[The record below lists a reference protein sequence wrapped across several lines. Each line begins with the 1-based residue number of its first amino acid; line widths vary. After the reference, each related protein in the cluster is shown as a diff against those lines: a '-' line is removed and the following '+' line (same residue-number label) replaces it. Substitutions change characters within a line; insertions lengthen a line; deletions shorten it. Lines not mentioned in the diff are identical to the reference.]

1 MSEIRLNILTREWV
15 IISAERARR
24 PTDYIDTREKKA
36 VPAHMPSCPFCL
48 GNERKTAD
56 EYFRLS
62 EDGGWQIRVVANR
75 YPALSLEGERRQ
87 SVDGLKRS
95 ITAVGRHEIIIETPA
110 HDLDIA
116 SYGLKHIEE
125 LILIYRGRFNE
136 AHADPRVEHV
146 IIFKNHGEGSGTTIE
161 HPHTQLVAVPVV
173 PMQFRKRVEYAMH
186 YFDDTGQ
193 CIVCSMIAKELEEG
207 VRVVIDTDHFLTFI
221 PYAALSPFHTWIF
234 PKRHSATFSSITD
247 DEAKDL
253 AFHMKTLFTKFKNGL
268 EDPDYNYV
276 IRSSRPADGRNE
288 YCHWYLSVV
297 PRITK
302 TAGFELGSGMFIN
315 TEPPEESAAFLR
327 GVGV

>member
-15 IISAERARR
+15 IVSAERAMR

-36 VPAHMPSCPFCL
+36 APAHLPSCPFCL

-62 EDGGWQIRVVANR
+62 EDGGWKIRVVANR
-75 YPALSLEGERRQ
+75 YPALSFGGERKQ
-87 SVDGLKRS
+87 TVDGLKRS
-95 ITAVGRHEIIIETPA
+95 VSAVGRHEIIIETPA

-116 SYGLKHIEE
+116 SYDLKHIED
-125 LILIYRGRFNE
+125 LIRIYRGRFNE

-193 CIVCSMIAKELEEG
+193 CLVCSMIGQERADG
-207 VRVVIDTDHFLTFI
+207 VRVVIDTEHFLTFI

-234 PKRHSATFSSITD
+234 PKRHCATFSGITD

-253 AFHMKTLFTKFKNGL
+253 AFHMKTLFAKFKNGL
-268 EDPDYNYV
+268 EDPAYNYV
-276 IRSSRPADGRNE
+276 IRSSRLQDGRNE

-327 GVGV
+327 GVVV